1 MKAVLSFH
9 QAKSFF
15 PSASN
20 EGVPQPY
27 FTGIL
32 VEELSH
38 FFNSE
43 WPSAN
48 EKELPPP
55 WLEAGVSPHWLRFG
69 PLMKYPSLILS
80 GCSSRVTQVLPGL
93 GTSETFMNC
102 RYCCRRA
109 FRPNKVGSFRL
120 EELNLP
126 KKVFITLLRSLCEIP
141 FLFC

>member
-9 QAKSFF
+9 HAKSFF

-48 EKELPPP
+48 ENELPPP

-126 KKVFITLLRSLCEIP
+126 KKAFITLLRSLCEIP